1 MSSLYTDLAGAGSVV
16 AAKMAVEDSGIEKRG
31 YKVEIVSADHQNK
44 PDIGSAIARQWYDVD
59 KVDVIVD
66 VPNSGVALAVNQIT
80 KDKGK
85 AFLVSGAASSDLTGK
100 ACTPNTIHWTYD
112 TWMLANGT
120 GSAIVKTG
128 GDSWFFLTADYA
140 FGHALERDT
149 EAVVLK
155 NGGKVLGKVRAPLNT
170 QDFSSFLL
178 QAQASKAKIIG
189 LANAGGDTTNSIKQ
203 AAEFGIV
210 KGGQNLAGLLV
221 FLTDIHALGL
231 PTAQGLIV
239 TNTFY
244 WDQND
249 QTRAFAKRFAAQDKG
264 IHPTMVHAGVYSSV
278 LHYLKAVEALKSD
291 DGTKVIAK
299 MKEMPTDDPLFG
311 KGSDPRRRPQD
322 PSGVPRRGEEA
333 RRVEGTVGLLQG
345 PRDDPGGPGVPSAQG
360 RRLPAGEIATRPR
373 PATRRVVL
381 ASPRARGEGR
391 ASSGR
396 SRRSTRIH
404 DRTHA
409 RDRTL
414 RHPGAGPVRPAADR
428 AHQRRVLRDAE
439 PRARRH
445 LRPAQH
451 HQLHARRAVH
461 DGRVLRVVPARAL
474 GVGYWWSLLL
484 APLLVGVTGVVIERT
499 MLSRLYKLDHLYGL
513 LLTFGLALIIQGVF
527 TQLLRQLRPAV
538 PAARGVR
545 RRRSTSASCSCRS
558 TARG

>member
-1 MSSLYTDLAGAGSVV
+1 MKAFKRTLVGLAVAAALGAGAAQAQISDNVVKIGVLSDMSSLYTDLAGAGSVV

-31 YKVEIVSADHQNK
+31 VKVEIISADHQNK
-44 PDIGSAIARQWYDVD
+44 PDVGSAIARQWYDTD

-128 GDSWFFLTADYA
+128 GDTWFFLTADYA

-244 WDQND
+244 WDTND
-249 QTRAFAKRFAAQDKG
+249 QTRAFAKRFAAARQG
-264 IHPTMVHAGVYSSV
+264 HPP
-278 LHYLKAVEALKSD
+278 D
-291 DGTKVIAK
+291 DGARGRVLGGPALP
-299 MKEMPTDDPLFG
+299 EGGRSAEERRRHQGHREDEGNADRRSAVRQGL
-311 KGSDPRRRPQD
+311 DPRRRTQD
-322 PSGVPRRGEEA
+322 PSGVPGRGEEA
-333 RRVEGTVGLLQG
+333 VRIEGAVGLLQG
-345 PRDDPGGPGVPSAQG
+345 SRDDSGGPGVPAAEG
-360 RRLPAGEIATRPR
+360 RRVPAGQVSERVIRRATF
-373 PATRRVVL
+373 A
-381 ASPRARGEGR
+381 AHGGAW
-391 ASSGR
+391 
-396 SRRSTRIH
+396 
-404 DRTHA
+404 
-409 RDRTL
+409 
-414 RHPGAGPVRPAADR
+414 PGARMNCSR
-428 AHQRRVLRDAE
+428 WS
-439 PRARRH
+439 
-445 LRPAQH
+445 
-451 HQLHARRAVH
+451 
-461 DGRVLRVVPARAL
+461 
-474 GVGYWWSLLL
+474 GV
-484 APLLVGVTGVVIERT
+484 A
-499 MLSRLYKLDHLYGL
+499 
-513 LLTFGLALIIQGVF
+513 
-527 TQLLRQLRPAV
+527 
-538 PAARGVR
+538 
-545 RRRSTSASCSCRS
+545 RRRSTLRS
-558 TARG
+558 RDPS